1 MLSGTRYV
9 SIIVTTG
16 GSRDPL
22 DAGDSVAR
30 LEAAHL
36 QFSDLLQVLLKRVET
51 LVDADTAV
59 ILLLDR
65 DGSQLVAQAAL
76 GLEDEVHQGVRVPVG
91 AGFAGRIAATRS
103 PMTLDE
109 VGPDTVVNPILWKQG
124 VRSMLGVPLIIDGRL
139 LGVIHVGTREPRQ
152 FSPIDIESLER
163 EAARIARVVSDHQ
176 SLAERL
182 TARTLQ
188 ESLLPGRLPE
198 IEGLQF
204 AARFVAAEAVG
215 VGGDWFDVFRL
226 PEGHVGIVI
235 GDVAG
240 VGLRAA
246 IVMSRLRSALRAY
259 AIESRSPS
267 EALTRLGRKFAH
279 FEPDEMATVLY
290 MTIAPDLASIAWSS
304 TGHLPPVIAVP
315 GHDATIL
322 DCSPS
327 PPIGSHLSGD
337 HIDTERDLVPGTTV
351 GCFTDGL
358 VERRSE
364 VIDVGLD
371 RLRAAFF
378 AGDPEEVCKSVMAQL
393 IGSSSVEDDTALLVF
408 RRTA

>member
-1 MLSGTRYV
+1 
-9 SIIVTTG
+9 
-16 GSRDPL
+16 
-22 DAGDSVAR
+22 

-36 QFSDLLQVLLKRVET
+36 QFSDLLQVLLERVER
-51 LVDADTAV
+51 LVDADTAA

-65 DGSQLVAQAAL
+65 DGSQLVAHSAR

-103 PMTLDE
+103 PMTLYE

-124 VRSMLGVPLIIDGRL
+124 VRSMLGVPLITDGRL
-139 LGVIHVGTREPRQ
+139 LGVMHVGTREPRQ
-152 FSPIDIESLER
+152 FSAMDIESLER
-163 EAARIARVVSDHQ
+163 EASLVARVVSDHQ

-182 TARTLQ
+182 AARTLQ
-188 ESLLPGRLPE
+188 DSLLPGRLPE

-204 AARFVAAEAVG
+204 AARFVAAEDFG

-226 PEGHVGIVI
+226 PDGHVGIVV

-240 VGLRAA
+240 FGLGAA
-246 IVMSRLRSALRAY
+246 IVMGRLRSALRAY
-259 AIESRSPS
+259 AIESTTPS

-279 FEPDEMATVLY
+279 FEPDELATVLY
-290 MTIAPDLASIAWSS
+290 VTIAPDLASFALSS
-304 TGHLPPVIAVP
+304 AGHLPPVMARP
-315 GHDATIL
+315 GCDATIL

-327 PPIGSHLSGD
+327 PPICSHLSGH
-337 HIDTERDLVPGTTV
+337 HIDTVQALLPGTTV

-364 VIDVGLD
+364 LIDVGLD

-378 AGDPEEVCKSVMAQL
+378 AGDPEEVCSSVMAQL
-393 IGSSSVEDDTALLVF
+393 IGSSSVADDTALLVF
-408 RRTA
+408 RRMA